1 MHVDLEVEEGG
12 LESLPRFQ
20 RASAQASQLHR
31 LGAGLA
37 GLSLVAWGLAFFID
51 LFSPE
56 SVGPCGT
63 T

>member
-37 GLSLVAWGLAFFID
+37 GLSLVAWGLAFYRPVFA
-51 LFSPE
+51 
-56 SVGPCGT
+56 
-63 T
+63 

>member
-20 RASAQASQLHR
+20 SASAQATQLYR
-31 LGAGLA
+31 LGAGLT

-56 SVGPCGT
+56 
-63 T
+63 

>member
-20 RASAQASQLHR
+20 SASAQATQLYR

-56 SVGPCGT
+56 
-63 T
+63 